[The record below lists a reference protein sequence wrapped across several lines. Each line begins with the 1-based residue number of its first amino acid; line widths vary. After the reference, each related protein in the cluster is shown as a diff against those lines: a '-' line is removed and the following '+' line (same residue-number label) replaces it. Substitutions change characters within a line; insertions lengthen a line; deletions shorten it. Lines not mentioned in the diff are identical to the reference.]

1 MEYHA
6 LFCCIWKSGKIWNC
20 RLLQI
25 IGGVLSV
32 KFWFFLIQQ
41 DSLQVQLSRGQ
52 ESTRDTQS
60 QPNEVCVT
68 SNSNEK
74 MDTKDTNSES
84 ADNGAQFTETSS
96 EFPDCDPID
105 ITVVNQCLREPV
117 LCRDAS
123 ETMVPS
129 LLREVYE
136 SADPTDSMEALSVL
150 LHVLMLETGYVSCVQ
165 VICLKHNSVLAHLC
179 FAADN
184 IWAVTCDFQ
193 QCGILTSVDSNEP
206 VQPPL
211 KLRNSKWCLVSSLI
225 FIEYTSD

>member
-1 MEYHA
+1 M
-6 LFCCIWKSGKIWNC
+6 
-20 RLLQI
+20 
-25 IGGVLSV
+25 
-32 KFWFFLIQQ
+32 
-41 DSLQVQLSRGQ
+41 
-52 ESTRDTQS
+52 
-60 QPNEVCVT
+60 T

-96 EFPDCDPID
+96 ELPDCDPID

-136 SADPTDSMEALSVL
+136 SANPTDSMEALSVL
-150 LHVLMLETGYVSCVQ
+150 LHVLMLETGYVTCVQ
-165 VICLKHNSVLAHLC
+165 VICYKHFYVLAHLC

-184 IWAVTCDFQ
+184 I
-193 QCGILTSVDSNEP
+193 
-206 VQPPL
+206 
-211 KLRNSKWCLVSSLI
+211 
-225 FIEYTSD
+225 